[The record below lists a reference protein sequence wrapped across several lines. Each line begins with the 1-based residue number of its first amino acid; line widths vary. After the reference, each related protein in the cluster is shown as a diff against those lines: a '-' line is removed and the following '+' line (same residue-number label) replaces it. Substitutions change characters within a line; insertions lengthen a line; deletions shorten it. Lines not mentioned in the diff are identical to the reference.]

1 MFSTNIIFYKIKNKD
16 ELAKKGEN
24 MEKYISKKEKAS
36 YGFAAVGSYMVAGI
50 TQSYLMYFFTDI
62 LIIPSA
68 FVMMLMIVARVWDAL
83 NDPMMGVIVDRT
95 STKYGK
101 MRPYVLI
108 GSFLML
114 VTTIVLFMP
123 LTGAPTMFKMIFAAV
138 SYIIFGMAYTLTD
151 VPAMGLMSVA
161 TPNSDERASLLSF
174 YVTVGSVGS
183 LLPAGLLT
191 IFRSFIPE
199 KYIYFAMSIFV
210 GIITSAAYLTLFK
223 NSKERFST
231 HTEKIAVRDMIK
243 AAGKNKPMMMALL
256 MSMAAS
262 PRYVI
267 MPAAL
272 YIVTYVINI
281 PGFNSF
287 VTKFNNAVGFIGLS
301 AALTLFHF
309 IEPSAA
315 GVPAVQSAS
324 TVTGLF
330 SLVTVIPGIGFLLS
344 LIPICFYNFSGV
356 KKEKILSELVV
367 KRKAIKKWSLNLNEK
382 PLILTKG

>member
-1 MFSTNIIFYKIKNKD
+1 
-16 ELAKKGEN
+16 

-183 LLPAGLLT
+183 LLPVGLLT
-191 IFRSFIPE
+191 IFQSFIPE
-199 KYIYFAMSIFV
+199 KYVYFAMSIFV

-231 HTEKIAVRDMIK
+231 HTEKIAVRDMIM
-243 AAGKNKPMMMALL
+243 AAGRNKPMMALL
-256 MSMAAS
+256 MSMTAS

-267 MPAAL
+267 MPAAM
-272 YIVTYVINI
+272 YIATYVINI

-287 VTKFNNAVGFIGLS
+287 VTKFNNAVGFMGLS

-344 LIPICFYNFSGV
+344 LIPICFYDFSGV
-356 KKEKILSELVV
+356 KKEKIYLSL
-367 KRKAIKKWSLNLNEK
+367 
-382 PLILTKG
+382 P

>member
-1 MFSTNIIFYKIKNKD
+1 
-16 ELAKKGEN
+16 
-24 MEKYISKKEKAS
+24 
-36 YGFAAVGSYMVAGI
+36 MVAGV

-68 FVMMLMIVARVWDAL
+68 FVIVLMIVARVWDAL

-183 LLPAGLLT
+183 LLPVGLLT

-199 KYIYFAMSIFV
+199 KYVYFAMSIFV

-243 AAGKNKPMMMALL
+243 AAGRNKPMMALL
-256 MSMAAS
+256 MSMTAS

-267 MPAAL
+267 MPAAM
-272 YIVTYVINI
+272 YIATYVINI

-287 VTKFNNAVGFIGLS
+287 VTKFNNAVGFMGLS

-344 LIPICFYNFSGV
+344 LIPICFYDFSGV
-356 KKEKILSELVV
+356 KKEKIYLSL
-367 KRKAIKKWSLNLNEK
+367 
-382 PLILTKG
+382 P

>member
-1 MFSTNIIFYKIKNKD
+1 
-16 ELAKKGEN
+16 

-68 FVMMLMIVARVWDAL
+68 VVMMLMIVARAWDAL

-183 LLPAGLLT
+183 LLPVGLLT
-191 IFRSFIPE
+191 IFQSFIPE
-199 KYIYFAMSIFV
+199 KYVYFAMSIFV

-243 AAGKNKPMMMALL
+243 AAGRNKPMMALL
-256 MSMAAS
+256 MSMTAS

-267 MPAAL
+267 MPAAM
-272 YIVTYVINI
+272 YIATYVINI

-287 VTKFNNAVGFIGLS
+287 VTKFNNAVGFMGLS

-344 LIPICFYNFSGV
+344 LIPICFYDFSGV
-356 KKEKILSELVV
+356 KKEKIYLSL
-367 KRKAIKKWSLNLNEK
+367 
-382 PLILTKG
+382 P

>member
-1 MFSTNIIFYKIKNKD
+1 
-16 ELAKKGEN
+16 
-24 MEKYISKKEKAS
+24 
-36 YGFAAVGSYMVAGI
+36 
-50 TQSYLMYFFTDI
+50 
-62 LIIPSA
+62 
-68 FVMMLMIVARVWDAL
+68 
-83 NDPMMGVIVDRT
+83 
-95 STKYGK
+95 
-101 MRPYVLI
+101 
-108 GSFLML
+108 ML

-183 LLPAGLLT
+183 LLPVGLLT
-191 IFRSFIPE
+191 IFQSFIPE
-199 KYIYFAMSIFV
+199 KYVYFAMSIFV

-243 AAGKNKPMMMALL
+243 AACKNKPMMMALL

-272 YIVTYVINI
+272 YIATYVINI
-281 PGFNSF
+281 PGLNSF

-344 LIPICFYNFSGV
+344 LIPICFYNFGGV
-356 KKEKILSELVV
+356 KKGKILSELAV
-367 KRKAIKKWSLNLNEK
+367 KRKAIKN
-382 PLILTKG
+382 GV

>member
-1 MFSTNIIFYKIKNKD
+1 
-16 ELAKKGEN
+16 

-101 MRPYVLI
+101 MRPYVLV

-183 LLPAGLLT
+183 LLPVGLLT
-191 IFRSFIPE
+191 IFQSFIPE
-199 KYIYFAMSIFV
+199 KYVYFAMSIFV

-262 PRYVI
+262 PRYLI

-272 YIVTYVINI
+272 YIATNI
-281 PGFNSF
+281 SGLNSF
-287 VTKFNNAVGFIGLS
+287 VTKFNNAGGFIGLS

-344 LIPICFYNFSGV
+344 LIPICFYDFSGV
-356 KKEKILSELVV
+356 KKEKIYLSL
-367 KRKAIKKWSLNLNEK
+367 S
-382 PLILTKG
+382 

>member
-1 MFSTNIIFYKIKNKD
+1 
-16 ELAKKGEN
+16 
-24 MEKYISKKEKAS
+24 
-36 YGFAAVGSYMVAGI
+36 
-50 TQSYLMYFFTDI
+50 
-62 LIIPSA
+62 
-68 FVMMLMIVARVWDAL
+68 MLMIVARAWDAL
-83 NDPMMGVIVDRT
+83 NDPMMGVTVDRT

-101 MRPYVLI
+101 MRPYVLV

-123 LTGAPTMFKMIFAAV
+123 LTGEPTMFKMIFAAV

-183 LLPAGLLT
+183 LLPVGLLT

-199 KYIYFAMSIFV
+199 KYVYFAMSIFV

-243 AAGKNKPMMMALL
+243 AACKNKPMMMALL

-262 PRYVI
+262 PRYLI

-272 YIVTYVINI
+272 YIATNI
-281 PGFNSF
+281 SGLNSF
-287 VTKFNNAVGFIGLS
+287 VTKFNNAGGFIGLS

-344 LIPICFYNFSGV
+344 LIPICFYDFSGV
-356 KKEKILSELVV
+356 KKEKIYLSL
-367 KRKAIKKWSLNLNEK
+367 S
-382 PLILTKG
+382 

>member
-1 MFSTNIIFYKIKNKD
+1 
-16 ELAKKGEN
+16 

-62 LIIPSA
+62 LIILSA

-101 MRPYVLI
+101 MRPYVLV

-114 VTTIVLFMP
+114 FTTIVLFVP

-138 SYIIFGMAYTLTD
+138 SYIVFGMAYTLTD

-183 LLPAGLLT
+183 LLPVGLLT
-191 IFRSFIPE
+191 IFQSFIPE
-199 KYIYFAMSIFV
+199 KYVYFAMSIFV
-210 GIITSAAYLTLFK
+210 GIITSAAYLMLFK

-231 HTEKIAVRDMIK
+231 HTEKIAV
-243 AAGKNKPMMMALL
+243 
-256 MSMAAS
+256 
-262 PRYVI
+262 
-267 MPAAL
+267 
-272 YIVTYVINI
+272 
-281 PGFNSF
+281 
-287 VTKFNNAVGFIGLS
+287 
-301 AALTLFHF
+301 
-309 IEPSAA
+309 
-315 GVPAVQSAS
+315 
-324 TVTGLF
+324 
-330 SLVTVIPGIGFLLS
+330 
-344 LIPICFYNFSGV
+344 
-356 KKEKILSELVV
+356 
-367 KRKAIKKWSLNLNEK
+367 
-382 PLILTKG
+382 

>member
-1 MFSTNIIFYKIKNKD
+1 M
-16 ELAKKGEN
+16 G
-24 MEKYISKKEKAS
+24 KYISEKEKAS

-68 FVMMLMIVARVWDAL
+68 FVMILMIVARVWDAL

-114 VTTIVLFMP
+114 VTTIVLFVP

-183 LLPAGLLT
+183 LLPVGLLT
-191 IFRSFIPE
+191 IFQSFIPE
-199 KYIYFAMSIFV
+199 KYVYFAMSIFV

-243 AAGKNKPMMMALL
+243 AAGRNKPMMALL
-256 MSMAAS
+256 MSMTAS

-267 MPAAL
+267 MPAAM
-272 YIVTYVINI
+272 YIATYVINI

-344 LIPICFYNFSGV
+344 LIPICFYDFSGV
-356 KKEKILSELVV
+356 KKEKIYLSL
-367 KRKAIKKWSLNLNEK
+367 S
-382 PLILTKG
+382 

>member
-1 MFSTNIIFYKIKNKD
+1 
-16 ELAKKGEN
+16 

-68 FVMMLMIVARVWDAL
+68 FVMMLMIVARAWDAL
-83 NDPMMGVIVDRT
+83 NDPMMGVTVDRT

-183 LLPAGLLT
+183 LLPVGLLT

-199 KYIYFAMSIFV
+199 KYVYFAMSIFV

-243 AAGKNKPMMMALL
+243 AAGRNKPMMALL
-256 MSMAAS
+256 MSMTAS

-267 MPAAL
+267 MPAAM
-272 YIVTYVINI
+272 YIATYVINI

-309 IEPSAA
+309 IELSAA

-344 LIPICFYNFSGV
+344 LIPICFYDFSGV
-356 KKEKILSELVV
+356 KKEKIYLSL
-367 KRKAIKKWSLNLNEK
+367 S
-382 PLILTKG
+382 

>member
-1 MFSTNIIFYKIKNKD
+1 
-16 ELAKKGEN
+16 

-68 FVMMLMIVARVWDAL
+68 FVMMLMIVARAWDAL
-83 NDPMMGVIVDRT
+83 NDPMMGVTVDRT

-101 MRPYVLI
+101 MRPYDLI

-183 LLPAGLLT
+183 LLPVGLLT

-199 KYIYFAMSIFV
+199 KYVYFAMSIFV

-243 AAGKNKPMMMALL
+243 AAGRNKPMMALL
-256 MSMAAS
+256 MSMTAS

-267 MPAAL
+267 MPAAM
-272 YIVTYVINI
+272 YIATYVINI

-344 LIPICFYNFSGV
+344 LIPICFYDFSGV
-356 KKEKILSELVV
+356 KKEKIYLSL
-367 KRKAIKKWSLNLNEK
+367 S
-382 PLILTKG
+382 

>member
-1 MFSTNIIFYKIKNKD
+1 
-16 ELAKKGEN
+16 

-68 FVMMLMIVARVWDAL
+68 FVMMLMIVARAWDAL

-183 LLPAGLLT
+183 LLPVGLLT
-191 IFRSFIPE
+191 MFQSFIPE
-199 KYIYFAMSIFV
+199 KYVYFAMSIFV

-243 AAGKNKPMMMALL
+243 AAGRNKPMMALL
-256 MSMAAS
+256 MSMTAS

-267 MPAAL
+267 MPAAM
-272 YIVTYVINI
+272 YIATYVINI

-287 VTKFNNAVGFIGLS
+287 VTKFNNAVGFMGLS

-344 LIPICFYNFSGV
+344 LIPICFYDFSGV
-356 KKEKILSELVV
+356 KKEKIYLSL
-367 KRKAIKKWSLNLNEK
+367 
-382 PLILTKG
+382 P

>member
-1 MFSTNIIFYKIKNKD
+1 
-16 ELAKKGEN
+16 
-24 MEKYISKKEKAS
+24 
-36 YGFAAVGSYMVAGI
+36 
-50 TQSYLMYFFTDI
+50 
-62 LIIPSA
+62 
-68 FVMMLMIVARVWDAL
+68 
-83 NDPMMGVIVDRT
+83 
-95 STKYGK
+95 
-101 MRPYVLI
+101 
-108 GSFLML
+108 ML

-183 LLPAGLLT
+183 LLPVGLLT

-199 KYIYFAMSIFV
+199 KYVYFAMSIFV

-262 PRYVI
+262 PRYLI

-272 YIVTYVINI
+272 YIATYVINI
-281 PGFNSF
+281 PGLNSF

-315 GVPAVQSAS
+315 GVPAVQSAF

-344 LIPICFYNFSGV
+344 LIPICFYDFSGV
-356 KKEKILSELVV
+356 KKEKIYLSL
-367 KRKAIKKWSLNLNEK
+367 
-382 PLILTKG
+382 P

>member
-1 MFSTNIIFYKIKNKD
+1 M
-16 ELAKKGEN
+16 
-24 MEKYISKKEKAS
+24 
-36 YGFAAVGSYMVAGI
+36 
-50 TQSYLMYFFTDI
+50 
-62 LIIPSA
+62 
-68 FVMMLMIVARVWDAL
+68 
-83 NDPMMGVIVDRT
+83 
-95 STKYGK
+95 
-101 MRPYVLI
+101 
-108 GSFLML
+108 
-114 VTTIVLFMP
+114 
-123 LTGAPTMFKMIFAAV
+123 
-138 SYIIFGMAYTLTD
+138 
-151 VPAMGLMSVA
+151 PAMGLMSVA

-183 LLPAGLLT
+183 LLPVGLLT

-199 KYIYFAMSIFV
+199 KYVYFAMSIFV

-243 AAGKNKPMMMALL
+243 AAGRNKPMMALL
-256 MSMAAS
+256 MSMTAS

-267 MPAAL
+267 MPAAM
-272 YIVTYVINI
+272 YIATYVINI

-356 KKEKILSELVV
+356 KKEKILSELAV
-367 KRKAIKKWSLNLNEK
+367 KRKAIKN
-382 PLILTKG
+382 GV

>member
-1 MFSTNIIFYKIKNKD
+1 
-16 ELAKKGEN
+16 
-24 MEKYISKKEKAS
+24 MEKYISKKEKVS

-68 FVMMLMIVARVWDAL
+68 SVMMLMIVARVRDAL

-101 MRPYVLI
+101 MRPYVLV

-174 YVTVGSVGS
+174 YVTVGS
-183 LLPAGLLT
+183 LLPVGLLT

-199 KYIYFAMSIFV
+199 KYVYFAMSIFV

-243 AAGKNKPMMMALL
+243 AAGKNKPMMLALL
-256 MSMAAS
+256 MSMAVS

-267 MPAAL
+267 MPAAM

-281 PGFNSF
+281 PGLNSF

-344 LIPICFYNFSGV
+344 LIPICFYDFSGV
-356 KKEKILSELVV
+356 KKEKIYLSL
-367 KRKAIKKWSLNLNEK
+367 S
-382 PLILTKG
+382 

>member
-1 MFSTNIIFYKIKNKD
+1 
-16 ELAKKGEN
+16 
-24 MEKYISKKEKAS
+24 MEKYISKKEKVS

-68 FVMMLMIVARVWDAL
+68 FVIVLMIVARAWDAL
-83 NDPMMGVIVDRT
+83 NDPMMGVTVDRT

-123 LTGAPTMFKMIFAAV
+123 LTGAPTMFKMIFADV
-138 SYIIFGMAYTLTD
+138 SYIIFDMAYTLTD

-183 LLPAGLLT
+183 LLPVGLLT

-199 KYIYFAMSIFV
+199 KYVYFAMSIFV

-243 AAGKNKPMMMALL
+243 ASCKNKPMMMALL

-262 PRYVI
+262 PRYLI

-272 YIVTYVINI
+272 YIATYVINI

-315 GVPAVQSAS
+315 GLPAVQSAS

>member
-1 MFSTNIIFYKIKNKD
+1 
-16 ELAKKGEN
+16 

-68 FVMMLMIVARVWDAL
+68 FVMMFMIVARAWDAL

-183 LLPAGLLT
+183 LLPVGLLT
-191 IFRSFIPE
+191 IFQSFIPE
-199 KYIYFAMSIFV
+199 KYVYFAMSIFV

-243 AAGKNKPMMMALL
+243 AAGKNKP
-256 MSMAAS
+256 
-262 PRYVI
+262 
-267 MPAAL
+267 
-272 YIVTYVINI
+272 
-281 PGFNSF
+281 
-287 VTKFNNAVGFIGLS
+287 
-301 AALTLFHF
+301 
-309 IEPSAA
+309 
-315 GVPAVQSAS
+315 
-324 TVTGLF
+324 
-330 SLVTVIPGIGFLLS
+330 
-344 LIPICFYNFSGV
+344 
-356 KKEKILSELVV
+356 
-367 KRKAIKKWSLNLNEK
+367 
-382 PLILTKG
+382 

>member
-1 MFSTNIIFYKIKNKD
+1 
-16 ELAKKGEN
+16 

-36 YGFAAVGSYMVAGI
+36 YGFAAVGSYMVAGV
-50 TQSYLMYFFTDI
+50 TQSYLLYFFTDI

-68 FVMMLMIVARVWDAL
+68 FVIVLMIVARVWDAL

-183 LLPAGLLT
+183 LLPVGLHT

-199 KYIYFAMSIFV
+199 KYVYFAMSIFV

-243 AAGKNKPMMMALL
+243 AAGRNKPMMALL
-256 MSMAAS
+256 MSMTAS

-267 MPAAL
+267 MPAAM
-272 YIVTYVINI
+272 YIATYVINI

-287 VTKFNNAVGFIGLS
+287 VTKFNNAVGFMGLS

-344 LIPICFYNFSGV
+344 LIPICFYDFSGV
-356 KKEKILSELVV
+356 KKEKIYLSL
-367 KRKAIKKWSLNLNEK
+367 
-382 PLILTKG
+382 P

>member
-1 MFSTNIIFYKIKNKD
+1 M
-16 ELAKKGEN
+16 G
-24 MEKYISKKEKAS
+24 KYISKKEKAS

-50 TQSYLMYFFTDI
+50 TQSYIMYFFTDI

-83 NDPMMGVIVDRT
+83 NDPMMGVTVDRT

-101 MRPYVLI
+101 MRPYVL
-108 GSFLML
+108 
-114 VTTIVLFMP
+114 
-123 LTGAPTMFKMIFAAV
+123 
-138 SYIIFGMAYTLTD
+138 
-151 VPAMGLMSVA
+151 
-161 TPNSDERASLLSF
+161 
-174 YVTVGSVGS
+174 VGSVGS
-183 LLPAGLLT
+183 LLPVGLLT

-199 KYIYFAMSIFV
+199 KYVYFAMSIFV

-272 YIVTYVINI
+272 YIATYVINI

-315 GVPAVQSAS
+315 GVPAVQSAP

-344 LIPICFYNFSGV
+344 LIPICFYDFSGV

-367 KRKAIKKWSLNLNEK
+367 KRKAIKN
-382 PLILTKG
+382 GV

>member
-1 MFSTNIIFYKIKNKD
+1 
-16 ELAKKGEN
+16 
-24 MEKYISKKEKAS
+24 
-36 YGFAAVGSYMVAGI
+36 
-50 TQSYLMYFFTDI
+50 
-62 LIIPSA
+62 
-68 FVMMLMIVARVWDAL
+68 MMLMIVARAWDAL

-183 LLPAGLLT
+183 LLPVGLLT
-191 IFRSFIPE
+191 IFQSFIPE
-199 KYIYFAMSIFV
+199 KYVYFAMSIFV

-243 AAGKNKPMMMALL
+243 AAGRNKPMMALL
-256 MSMAAS
+256 MSMTAS

-267 MPAAL
+267 MPAAM
-272 YIVTYVINI
+272 YIATYVINI

-287 VTKFNNAVGFIGLS
+287 VTKFNNAVGFMGLS

-344 LIPICFYNFSGV
+344 LIPICFYDFSGV
-356 KKEKILSELVV
+356 KKEKIYLSL
-367 KRKAIKKWSLNLNEK
+367 
-382 PLILTKG
+382 P

>member
-1 MFSTNIIFYKIKNKD
+1 MC
-16 ELAKKGEN
+16 
-24 MEKYISKKEKAS
+24 
-36 YGFAAVGSYMVAGI
+36 
-50 TQSYLMYFFTDI
+50 FFTDI

-68 FVMMLMIVARVWDAL
+68 FVMMHMIVARAWDVL
-83 NDPMMGVIVDRT
+83 NDPMMGVTVDRT

-101 MRPYVLI
+101 MRPYVLV

-183 LLPAGLLT
+183 LLPVGLLT
-191 IFRSFIPE
+191 IFRPFIPE
-199 KYIYFAMSIFV
+199 KYVYFAMSIFV

-243 AAGKNKPMMMALL
+243 AACKNKPMMMALL

-262 PRYVI
+262 PRYLI
-267 MPAAL
+267 MSAAL
-272 YIVTYVINI
+272 YIATYVINI

-287 VTKFNNAVGFIGLS
+287 VTKFNNAVGFIWLF
-301 AALTLFHF
+301 ALAYTDLF
-309 IEPSAA
+309 
-315 GVPAVQSAS
+315 
-324 TVTGLF
+324 L
-330 SLVTVIPGIGFLLS
+330 
-344 LIPICFYNFSGV
+344 
-356 KKEKILSELVV
+356 
-367 KRKAIKKWSLNLNEK
+367 
-382 PLILTKG
+382 

>member
-1 MFSTNIIFYKIKNKD
+1 
-16 ELAKKGEN
+16 

-36 YGFAAVGSYMVAGI
+36 YGFAAVGSYMVAGV

-68 FVMMLMIVARVWDAL
+68 FVIVLMIVARVWDAL

-183 LLPAGLLT
+183 LLPVGLLT

-199 KYIYFAMSIFV
+199 KYVYFAMSIFV

-243 AAGKNKPMMMALL
+243 AAGRNKPMMALL
-256 MSMAAS
+256 MSMTAS

-267 MPAAL
+267 MPAAM
-272 YIVTYVINI
+272 YIATHVINI

-287 VTKFNNAVGFIGLS
+287 VTKFNNAVGFMGLS

-344 LIPICFYNFSGV
+344 LIPICFYDFSGV
-356 KKEKILSELVV
+356 KKEKIYLSL
-367 KRKAIKKWSLNLNEK
+367 
-382 PLILTKG
+382 P

>member
-1 MFSTNIIFYKIKNKD
+1 
-16 ELAKKGEN
+16 

-36 YGFAAVGSYMVAGI
+36 YGFAAVGSYMLAGI

-68 FVMMLMIVARVWDAL
+68 FVMMLMIVARAWDAL

-183 LLPAGLLT
+183 LLPVGLLT
-191 IFRSFIPE
+191 IFQSFIPE
-199 KYIYFAMSIFV
+199 KYVYFAMSIFV

-243 AAGKNKPMMMALL
+243 AAGRNKPMMALL
-256 MSMAAS
+256 MSMTAS

-267 MPAAL
+267 MPAAM
-272 YIVTYVINI
+272 YIATYVINI

-287 VTKFNNAVGFIGLS
+287 VTKFNNAVGFMGLS

-344 LIPICFYNFSGV
+344 LIPICFYDFSGV
-356 KKEKILSELVV
+356 KKEKIYLSL
-367 KRKAIKKWSLNLNEK
+367 
-382 PLILTKG
+382 P

>member
-1 MFSTNIIFYKIKNKD
+1 
-16 ELAKKGEN
+16 

-68 FVMMLMIVARVWDAL
+68 FVMMLMIVARAWDAL

-183 LLPAGLLT
+183 LLPVGLLT
-191 IFRSFIPE
+191 IFQSFIPE
-199 KYIYFAMSIFV
+199 KYVYFAMSIFV

-243 AAGKNKPMMMALL
+243 AAGKNKPSSVLRPDGAEAGGLYD
-256 MSMAAS
+256 
-262 PRYVI
+262 YVRPFRSLRRI
-267 MPAAL
+267 QTAKHPSDQQPGG
-272 YIVTYVINI
+272 IVYSDLCN
-281 PGFNSF
+281 
-287 VTKFNNAVGFIGLS
+287 K
-301 AALTLFHF
+301 
-309 IEPSAA
+309 
-315 GVPAVQSAS
+315 
-324 TVTGLF
+324 
-330 SLVTVIPGIGFLLS
+330 
-344 LIPICFYNFSGV
+344 YSG
-356 KKEKILSELVV
+356 
-367 KRKAIKKWSLNLNEK
+367 A
-382 PLILTKG
+382 

>member
-1 MFSTNIIFYKIKNKD
+1 
-16 ELAKKGEN
+16 
-24 MEKYISKKEKAS
+24 
-36 YGFAAVGSYMVAGI
+36 
-50 TQSYLMYFFTDI
+50 
-62 LIIPSA
+62 
-68 FVMMLMIVARVWDAL
+68 MLMIVARVWDAL

-183 LLPAGLLT
+183 LLPVGLLT
-191 IFRSFIPE
+191 IFQSFIPE
-199 KYIYFAMSIFV
+199 KYVYFAMSIFV

-243 AAGKNKPMMMALL
+243 AAGRNKPMMALL
-256 MSMAAS
+256 MSMTAS

-267 MPAAL
+267 MPAAM
-272 YIVTYVINI
+272 YIATYVINI

-287 VTKFNNAVGFIGLS
+287 VTKFNNAVGFMGLS

-344 LIPICFYNFSGV
+344 LIPICFYDFSGV
-356 KKEKILSELVV
+356 KKEKIYLSL
-367 KRKAIKKWSLNLNEK
+367 
-382 PLILTKG
+382 P